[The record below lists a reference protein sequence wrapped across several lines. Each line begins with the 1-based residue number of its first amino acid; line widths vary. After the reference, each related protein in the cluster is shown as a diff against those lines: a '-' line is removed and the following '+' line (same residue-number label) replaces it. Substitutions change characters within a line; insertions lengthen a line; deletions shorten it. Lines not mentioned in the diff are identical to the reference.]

1 MRARQGVLRA
11 HTLGIREGSLKVK
24 GKEKLCEKGGR
35 GKGFQTI
42 SSGYG
47 YKKILQNQE
56 FLRGGSEAE
65 EILGERDVLSKHRG
79 GAGWLCSR
87 AKFCAWQVI

>member
-1 MRARQGVLRA
+1 LTNLLSPLIKPLLLSLL
-11 HTLGIREGSLKVK
+11 HTFSHLGITSTPK
-24 GKEKLCEKGGR
+24 
-35 GKGFQTI
+35 

-65 EILGERDVLSKHRG
+65 EILGERAVLSKHRG